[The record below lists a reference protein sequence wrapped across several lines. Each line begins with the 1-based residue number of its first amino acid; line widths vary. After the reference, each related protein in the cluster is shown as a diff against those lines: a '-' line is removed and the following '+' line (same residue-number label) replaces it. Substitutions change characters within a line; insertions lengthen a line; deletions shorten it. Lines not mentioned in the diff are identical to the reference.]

1 MDVTS
6 ETVVIIHSSYVGLL
20 DLKIAFFHLLLIE

>member
-6 ETVVIIHSSYVGLL
+6 ETVVIIRSSYVELL